1 MALQTEENIRYWFDY
16 VSEQLTKM
24 GLADILKNP
33 ARIFNADETG
43 IALEPTGFKV
53 IILLLFN
60 YI

>member
-1 MALQTEENIRYWFDY
+1 MALQTEENIRRWFDY

-24 GLADILKNP
+24 GLADIFKDP

-53 IILLLFN
+53 IIH
-60 YI
+60 